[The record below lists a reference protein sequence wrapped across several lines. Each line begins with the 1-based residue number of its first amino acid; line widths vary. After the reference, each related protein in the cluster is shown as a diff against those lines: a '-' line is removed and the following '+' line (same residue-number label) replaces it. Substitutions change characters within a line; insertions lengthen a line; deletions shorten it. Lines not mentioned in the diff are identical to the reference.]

1 MTNKTIQE
9 LDQTLQL
16 LSSRR
21 KLSRRKQK
29 NTQLFTPQPKQNKNT
44 TQFLNTRTVSR
55 LTPRLTNKK
64 KKNNNSIRDGYQIRK
79 NLTDKFRETQSKR
92 SLTSEIV
99 QDLEDKGEQIEIK
112 CSYCS
117 KPLQKNEIFM
127 RGEKVLCYEHFYN
140 QIPNNQQETLDKVVS
155 KSKYKNS
162 FGEILLQDM
171 KIIKDRS
178 FNSSSTTKNQNRKGH
193 QKLNHNSNFENT
205 NENENENENEKEK
218 EKEKEKD
225 SEFLNQY
232 FNEFG
237 EEKERERERERG
249 KRREREKEKDQK
261 IVCEICRKPFVTE
274 FLTVNKK
281 HHFHNECL
289 PRCTTCNKILL
300 KEKNRKKRDGQLFC
314 PKHFSIHFDRICPIC
329 NQPIYGRVVCA
340 YGKTYHKECAGSAR
354 RLYVGRGIWP
364 NEKLF

>member
-1 MTNKTIQE
+1 MTNRTIHE
-9 LDQTLQL
+9 IDQTLKL

-29 NTQLFTPQPKQNKNT
+29 NTQLFTPQPKQYKNT
-44 TQFLNTRTVSR
+44 THFLNTRTVSR

-64 KKNNNSIRDGYQIRK
+64 KNSNSIRDGYQVRK

-99 QDLEDKGEQIEIK
+99 QDNEDKGELIEIK

-117 KPLQKNEIFM
+117 KPLQNNEIFM

-140 QIPNNQQETLDKVVS
+140 QIPSNQQETLEKVIS
-155 KSKYKNS
+155 KSKYKDS

-171 KIIKDRS
+171 KIIGDRS
-178 FNSSSTTKNQNRKGH
+178 FNSSSKTSKKNLQGY
-193 QKLNHNSNFENT
+193 QQLNHKNNYEN
-205 NENENENENEKEK
+205 NEEDEK

-225 SEFLNQY
+225 YRYLNQY
-232 FNEFG
+232 FNEFR
-237 EEKERERERERG
+237 EEKERERET
-249 KRREREKEKDQK
+249 DQK
-261 IVCEICRKPFVTE
+261 IVCEICHKPFVTE

-329 NQPIYGRVVCA
+329 NQPVYGRVVCA
-340 YGKTYHKECAGSAR
+340 YGEIYHKECAGSAR